1 MFGIFDADEDA
12 VTIDVGKRRWWLR
25 DLAARQLVF
34 LQVMLV
40 GLDMSQLLKQKLMGL
55 TRVDHQ
61 SGRDASGHLNEPP
74 SMLCLMSAQSAP
86 GVFRRSDSGVRRC
99 SPANMPTNSNPCL
112 TPVQKRLAATIWPE
126 SSHHARSTVCNPA
139 ECFSQRRKLLPTL
152 TQPPYECNLLTTQ
165 LLAMPS
171 LQVELM

>member
-12 VTIDVGKRRWWLR
+12 VTIDVGKRRLWLR

-61 SGRDASGHLNEPP
+61 SGRDASGHLKELSSRRPHAVP
-74 SMLCLMSAQSAP
+74 HGCSICSRSFST
-86 GVFRRSDSGVRRC
+86 FR
-99 SPANMPTNSNPCL
+99 
-112 TPVQKRLAATIWPE
+112 
-126 SSHHARSTVCNPA
+126 
-139 ECFSQRRKLLPTL
+139 
-152 TQPPYECNLLTTQ
+152 
-165 LLAMPS
+165 
-171 LQVELM
+171 